1 MDFPCPCL
9 IIEWLSKGNLTTMRP
24 ANADGCL
31 VLGSS
36 CGCGACCVWDW
47 RRMASLA
54 WYIGCFFVLSYFH
67 VLSLVNISYISFFS
81 NITQLLRIQYQYI
94 SVLSL
99 GSSIASAVPG
109 PLRPLAG
116 IDHAAEQGPHLTRKV
131 FIFPHKTSTSWPT
144 LTKNLLRSAPAWAFV
159 QCLKTSASVH
169 SGLCIISL
177 EVHGIWL
184 AVKPH
189 LWSEVAP
196 HQQLTQGVLRM
207 LRILQILITFEILRF
222 AWGTQE

>member
-1 MDFPCPCL
+1 MSMFDYRM
-9 IIEWLSKGNLTTMRP
+9 IIEGQSNNNEAGKRGWLF
-24 ANADGCL
+24 
-31 VLGSS
+31 
-36 CGCGACCVWDW
+36 GAGVAAVVVVRCCVWDW

-131 FIFPHKTSTSWPT
+131 FISHTKPQLPGQLWPRISCDQ
-144 LTKNLLRSAPAWAFV
+144 LLHELLFNVWKRLLQFI
-159 QCLKTSASVH
+159 LD
-169 SGLCIISL
+169 LCIISL